1 MQVCCL
7 GAGGTQMFAG
17 HGLAL
22 CRNPTLAC
30 YRVMGTSS
38 HAFRCPAAPS
48 LAAPWPLG
56 STPLKVGKPLSC
68 LPVKTLSPSARPLRV
83 LFPQAMSG
91 SQECAWCWVGGGSA
105 GQGMCLEVE
114 QDLWGNADP
123 NHPKAAEGSG
133 GSGTVDG
140 RQPPVPPAI
149 KLEPPPDL
157 AILAV
162 GSAGRG
168 TARGLLETCAKAL

>member
-1 MQVCCL
+1 
-7 GAGGTQMFAG
+7 MFAG

-83 LFPQAMSG
+83 LFPQAEWFTG
-91 SQECAWCWVGGGSA
+91 VCLVLGRGRECWARHVSGGGA
-105 GQGMCLEVE
+105 GPLGKCR
-114 QDLWGNADP
+114 
-123 NHPKAAEGSG
+123 S
-133 GSGTVDG
+133 
-140 RQPPVPPAI
+140 
-149 KLEPPPDL
+149 EPPQ
-157 AILAV
+157 
-162 GSAGRG
+162 GS
-168 TARGLLETCAKAL
+168 RGLRWERDS

>member
-1 MQVCCL
+1 
-7 GAGGTQMFAG
+7 
-17 HGLAL
+17 
-22 CRNPTLAC
+22 
-30 YRVMGTSS
+30 
-38 HAFRCPAAPS
+38 
-48 LAAPWPLG
+48 
-56 STPLKVGKPLSC
+56 
-68 LPVKTLSPSARPLRV
+68 
-83 LFPQAMSG
+83 
-91 SQECAWCWVGGGSA
+91 
-105 GQGMCLEVE
+105 MCLEVE